1 MRKLPDEQ
9 IKAIQDKAKELME
22 LVDKADCRLI
32 AYLDGGD
39 WGFGLKVVPCEVEMG
54 DSGVYNEEESE
65 EAEAIDGDE
74 LQTTGL
80 YGTVCNCEINH
91 LYEEG
96 ECNDPYDF

>member
-1 MRKLPDEQ
+1 MRKVPEEQ

-32 AYLDGGD
+32 AYLDGCD

-54 DSGVYNEEESE
+54 ERGIYKEKDDE
-65 EAEAIDGDE
+65 EAESIDSDE
-74 LQTTGL
+74 LQTTGI
-80 YGTVCNCEINH
+80 YGTVCNREINS

-96 ECNDPYDF
+96 ECADPYNF